1 MSETL
6 TSPKTSSA
14 SPSPHIA
21 SGFEMISLIVFIAI
35 ALVIAGLVSLDTGWT
50 GIGLFVLGGLL
61 GGVFLGFQYGFAS
74 AWRRALVHGE
84 MMGISK

>member
-6 TSPKTSSA
+6 TSPKSSSA
-14 SPSPHIA
+14 SPSPRIA

-35 ALVIAGLVSLDTGWT
+35 ALVIAGLVSLDTAWT

-61 GGVFLGFQYGFAS
+61 GGVFLSFQYGFAS
-74 AWRRALVHGE
+74 AWRRALVGGD
-84 MMGISK
+84 MM